1 MSSGQPSATASWASI
16 SSLRTGRGESSI
28 GHLQLLYFKY
38 CLFFFSLFKSS
49 AVHHPI
55 YHLNF
60 TQHALPTIL
69 DPPAHLSS
77 INLTHMSCHSEG
89 LTKSRSRRNWTL
101 EDFFR
106 TGCDKER
113 IALLQINA
121 TTLRCSSS
129 LRSPSLR
136 KFRL

>member
-28 GHLQLLYFKY
+28 GHLAALVLQILP
-38 CLFFFSLFKSS
+38 LFLFTFQIFRCTPSNLPSK
-49 AVHHPI
+49 
-55 YHLNF
+55 F
-60 TQHALPTIL
+60 DALPTL
-69 DPPAHLSS
+69 LNPPAHLSS

-89 LTKSRSRRNWTL
+89 LTESRSRRNWTL